1 MMPRKFRRA
10 AEPHCGATVEWRC
23 RKGMLEKPPWRR
35 MRQACC
41 VRPKENQLGI
51 IGSILRRRDSGSGF
65 RTIDGGHPAP
75 YPDMTDEQLYNY
87 EMTFNVAHKTF
98 DRPPFAAPKI
108 PEEPLIQTQ
117 QETWKRPANEKVL
130 DSTRFSARRARVE
143 PQAKPRVES
152 PVGAQAESPAASE
165 AEPQTEP
172 YIGQQYARRH
182 RHHDAQHDTRHN
194 AQHNTGQREPQC
206 ESRVPPM
213 DSTGATLDLSRP
225 VRLVT
230 TRQPVEIITT
240 RARHPVYKVHG
251 YVGDADVATV
261 FTLDGRLSENGPC
274 YLENVPEQRQLY
286 LNIYLNDAA
295 AAGNDKYLITQH
307 DTREQADAAAGA
319 RVASVVVEL
328 DL

>member
-1 MMPRKFRRA
+1 
-10 AEPHCGATVEWRC
+10 
-23 RKGMLEKPPWRR
+23 
-35 MRQACC
+35 
-41 VRPKENQLGI
+41 LGI
-51 IGSILRRRDSGSGF
+51 IGSILRRGDSAGGF

-108 PEEPLIQTQ
+108 PDEPLIQTQ

-130 DSTRFSARRARVE
+130 DSTRFSARRTRAE
-143 PQAKPRVES
+143 PQAEPPVES
-152 PVGAQAESPAASE
+152 
-165 AEPQTEP
+165 QTEP
-172 YIGQQYARRH
+172 YIRQQRRQQH
-182 RHHDAQHDTRHN
+182 AQ
-194 AQHNTGQREPQC
+194 QREPRL
-206 ESRVPPM
+206 EPRAVPQPA
-213 DSTGATLDLSRP
+213 DSTGKALDLSRP

-251 YVGDADVATV
+251 YVGDADIATV

-295 AAGNDKYLITQH
+295 AGGNDKYLITQH

-319 RVASVVVEL
+319 RVASVVVEF